1 MALRRACAAWLVA
14 LATVAS
20 ATSSTEPSTV
30 AVSEHLAGV
39 GEIIWQ
45 RPSGP
50 VRGLVLSIH
59 GCCGTAIN
67 SFAPSVSC
75 PRCYYMPVE
84 NRQREMCMAH
94 GLMFLALSSTDRI
107 SGCWSKGKDVLAG
120 EMERIRRALQ
130 HVRAKLDNV
139 PWYVIGT
146 SSGGIVALQMPMHG
160 LYPDGIISVV
170 MGVPSHMLSAA
181 DGRPF
186 PPTAFIHMVRDRGS
200 RQLVRKNVRYLN
212 ANTPTLE
219 LPLEPSPI
227 SLDFF
232 SERDPTISTER
243 SAALAVAL
251 KRGGFLN
258 ARLQLKSD
266 PRYSP
271 WRAIVGPVGSF
282 LAGSDSLVRFFSPMD
297 EHLVRLFFVCFF
309 PVYAS
314 FRVRFISIISYASF
328 VLCCTLLSP
337 D

>member
-94 GLMFLALSSTDRI
+94 GLM
-107 SGCWSKGKDVLAG
+107 C
-120 EMERIRRALQ
+120 EMERIRHALQ
-130 HVRAKLDNV
+130 HVCANLDN
-139 PWYVIGT
+139 
-146 SSGGIVALQMPMHG
+146 MPMHG

-297 EHLVRLFFVCFF
+297 EHLTSAYAYHCGTNERLDEGLN
-309 PVYAS
+309 
-314 FRVRFISIISYASF
+314 FILQRHAPTSRSEHPAALTI
-328 VLCCTLLSP
+328 
-337 D
+337 